1 MLRGNVE
8 RPAGFSF
15 CARAQSYAWL
25 LCTRAH
31 FYFNLTRPT
40 MQPRGYDG
48 PFVTRF
54 IAQRAVGE
62 SAMAAAERDGV
73 LMEQGESSGGAAPFT
88 RSGEPAGEMWGE
100 RRVKNEVKKSV
111 MRASQVRGAYAEVV
125 FAMYVAQRH
134 LFLMC
139 TALAMVR
146 PVACALQSQ
155 ALYSCALNPIPS
167 PCDPSYMPSDDNRWL
182 LIALDTASPSAGP
195 R

>member
-1 MLRGNVE
+1 
-8 RPAGFSF
+8 
-15 CARAQSYAWL
+15 
-25 LCTRAH
+25 
-31 FYFNLTRPT
+31 
-40 MQPRGYDG
+40 
-48 PFVTRF
+48 
-54 IAQRAVGE
+54 
-62 SAMAAAERDGV
+62 MAAAERDGV

-146 PVACALQSQ
+146 RPRGLRTPVTSPVLMCPQSDS
-155 ALYSCALNPIPS
+155 L